1 MSADSWR
8 GTAAMARLALRT
20 DPVRAVGAVVMTL
33 AISAH
38 PVLVAL
44 LIGRLTDAVVDGD
57 DGTAMTWGMVL
68 AAAVASWLALLWY
81 TFGLRTVLEERVR
94 HAVEM
99 NIAAMSMAPWSIAHH
114 EDPQVAEELAL
125 VERDVN
131 RLAQVIIFL
140 LTLMGALGQL
150 AFAVV
155 VLADVHPALLLLPVL
170 GLVPVWASRRG
181 DRWRQRSLERATPDD
196 NLAREMYTVMCGAGH
211 AQELSVLGAQEAV
224 RARHRQ
230 LSEAAQRERERGAHR
245 SFRAQ
250 ADATVLFAAAY
261 VAAVAVAVL
270 AAVAGKAGVG
280 DVLLTA
286 TLAAQVTGQVTM
298 ATDAV
303 TQLVRARATA
313 DRYLRIADLTTA
325 AEEGGLELGDTGGGL
340 RLRGVTFTYRGVDTP
355 ALRGVDLDV
364 PGGRTIAVVG
374 ENGAGKTTLAKLLC
388 RLYAPTGG
396 TITWHGTDLADV
408 RPDAWRDGVSAAYQD
423 FVRFE
428 TEAGHVVG
436 LGDLPRID
444 DTDVVRGALARADG
458 QGLEQSLRDGLRTR
472 LGRSH
477 SDGTELST
485 GQWQKLAVARSM
497 MRETPRLLVLDEP
510 TASLDAETEY
520 RLFRHY
526 AEAARTVTA
535 DGRGVVVVITHRLGS
550 VRFADRIVVMAGGR
564 IVESG
569 SHDELMAAGGR
580 YADLYRAQAD
590 AYAIEGPPAADQ
602 KESGDSGEHTPQ
614 PL

>member
-1 MSADSWR
+1 MSTDSWR

-20 DPVRAVGAVVMTL
+20 DPVRAVGAVIMTL

-57 DGTAMTWGMVL
+57 DGTAMKWGLVL

-99 NIAAMSMAPWSIAHH
+99 NVAAMSMAPWSIAHH

-196 NLAREMYTVMCGAGH
+196 NLAREMYAVMCGAGH

-230 LSEAAQRERERGAHR
+230 LSEAAQHERERGAHR
-245 SFRAQ
+245 SFRHQ

-313 DRYLRIADLTTA
+313 DRYLRIAGLTTA
-325 AEEGGLELGDTGGGL
+325 TEEGGQEPGDAGGGL
-340 RLRGVTFTYRGVDTP
+340 SLRGVTFTYRGADAP
-355 ALRGVDLDV
+355 ALRGIDLDV

-428 TEAGHVVG
+428 TEAGQAVG
-436 LGDLPRID
+436 LGDLTRID
-444 DTDVVRGALARADG
+444 DTDAVRGALARADG
-458 QGLEQSLRDGLRTR
+458 ERLEQSLPDGLRTR

-477 SDGTELST
+477 NDGTELST

-497 MRETPRLLVLDEP
+497 MRETPHLLVLDEP

-550 VRFADRIVVMAGGR
+550 VRFADRIVVMERGR

-569 SHDELMAAGGR
+569 SHDELMAAGDR

-590 AYAIEGPPAADQ
+590 AYAIAGPPAADP
-602 KESGDSGEHTPQ
+602 ERER
-614 PL
+614 

>member
-1 MSADSWR
+1 MTPDNRR
-8 GTAAMARLALRT
+8 GTVAMARLALRT
-20 DPVRAVGAVVMTL
+20 DPVRTVGAVVMTL

-44 LIGRLTDAVVDGD
+44 LIGRLTDTVVAGD
-57 DGTAMTWGMVL
+57 ADAALAWGMAL
-68 AAAVASWLALLWY
+68 AGAVASWLALLWY

-99 NIAAMSMAPWSIAHH
+99 DIAAMSMAPWSVAHH
-114 EDPQVAEELAL
+114 EDPEIAEELAL

-131 RLAQVIIFL
+131 RLAQVVIFL

-150 AFAVV
+150 LFAVF

-170 GLVPVWASRRG
+170 GLVPVRAGRRG
-181 DRWRQRSLERATPDD
+181 DRWRQASLERATPED
-196 NLAREMYTVMCGAGH
+196 NLARELYSVLCDAGH
-211 AQELSVLGAQEAV
+211 AQELSVLGAQEPML
-224 RARHRQ
+224 ARHRR
-230 LSEAAQRERERGAHR
+230 LSDAAQDERERGAHR

-261 VAAVAVAVL
+261 VAAVSVAVL
-270 AAVAGKAGVG
+270 AAVAGHAGIG
-280 DVLLTA
+280 EVLLTA

-313 DRYLRIADLTTA
+313 DRYLRIAELA
-325 AEEGGLELGDTGGGL
+325 SSSSKGGRAPGESGGGL
-340 RLRGVTFTYRGVDTP
+340 ALRDVTFTYRGAVSP
-355 ALRGVDLDV
+355 ALRGIDLDV

-396 TITWHGTDLADV
+396 SITWHGVDLAELD
-408 RPDAWRDGVSAAYQD
+408 PDAWRDGVSAAYQD

-428 TEAGHVVG
+428 TEAGQTVG
-436 LGDLPRID
+436 LGDLPRLD
-444 DTDVVRGALARADG
+444 DADAVRGALARADG
-458 QGLEQSLRDGLRTR
+458 QGLEQALPAGLRTP

-477 SDGTELST
+477 PDGTELST

-497 MRETPRLLVLDEP
+497 MRRTPHLLVLDEP

-526 AEAARTVTA
+526 AEAARSVTA

-550 VRFADRIVVMAGGR
+550 VRFADRIVVMDRGR

-569 SHDELMAAGGR
+569 SHPELMAAGGR
-580 YADLYRAQAD
+580 YAELYRAQAD
-590 AYAIEGPPAADQ
+590 AYATEATPAADQ
-602 KESGDSGEHTPQ
+602 KETGDSGEHTPQ

>member
-1 MSADSWR
+1 MSTDSWR
-8 GTAAMARLALRT
+8 GTVAMTRLALRT
-20 DPVRAVGAVVMTL
+20 DPVRAVGAVVMSL

-38 PVLVAL
+38 PVLIAL
-44 LIGRLTDAVVDGD
+44 LIGQLTDAVVAGD
-57 DGTAMTWGMVL
+57 DGRALTWGLVL
-68 AAAVASWLALLWY
+68 AGAVATWLCLLWY

-114 EDPQVAEELAL
+114 EDPEMAEELAL

-131 RLAQVIIFL
+131 RLAQVVIFL

-150 AFAVV
+150 VFAVF
-155 VLADVHPALLLLPVL
+155 VLADVHPVLLLLPVL

-181 DRWRQRSLERATPDD
+181 DRWRRRSLEQATPDD
-196 NLAREMYTVMCGAGH
+196 NLAREVYSVMCGAGH
-211 AQELSVLGAQEAV
+211 AQELSVLGVQEAM
-224 RARHRQ
+224 RTRHRR

-250 ADATVLFAAAY
+250 ADATVLFACAY
-261 VAAVAVAVL
+261 VAAVFVAVL
-270 AAVAGKAGVG
+270 AAVAGRAGIG
-280 DVLLTA
+280 DVLLAA

-313 DRYLRIADLTTA
+313 DRYLRIAELTTVD
-325 AEEGGLELGDTGGGL
+325 EDGGREPGGSGGGL
-340 RLRGVTFTYRGVDTP
+340 ALRDVTFTYRGADSP
-355 ALRGVDLDV
+355 ALRGVDLEV
-364 PGGRTIAVVG
+364 RGGQTIAVVG
-374 ENGAGKTTLAKLLC
+374 ENGAGKTTLAKLMC

-396 TITWHGTDLADV
+396 SITWHGTDLAELS
-408 RPDAWRDGVSAAYQD
+408 PDAWRDGVSAAYQD

-444 DTDVVRGALARADG
+444 DNGAVRAALARADG
-458 QGLEQSLRDGLRTR
+458 QGLEEGLPDGLRTA

-477 SDGTELST
+477 PDGTELST

-497 MRETPRLLVLDEP
+497 MRQTPRLLVLDEP

-526 AEAARTVTA
+526 TQAARTVTE
-535 DGRGVVVVITHRLGS
+535 DGRGVVVIITHRLGS
-550 VRFADRIVVMAGGR
+550 VRFADRIVVMEGGR

-569 SHDELMAAGGR
+569 SHDELLAAGGR

-590 AYAIEGPPAADQ
+590 AYAIDGPPVADQ
-602 KESGDSGEHTPQ
+602 KER
-614 PL
+614 